1 MRVISTNLIES
12 VFSRRGLRNLA
23 AVAALVAPAVGAI
36 SSASIPPPSVQAVP
50 PPSVQAAPPP
60 DGQIT
65 PAGGSI
71 YTYY

>member
-1 MRVISTNLIES
+1 MRVTSINLES
-12 VFSRRGLRNLA
+12 VFSRRVLRNLA
-23 AVAALVAPAVGAI
+23 AAAALIAPAAGALT
-36 SSASIPPPSVQAVP
+36 SAAIPPQSVQAVP

-60 DGQIT
+60 DGRIT